1 MGEGESGGA
10 HLALLKA
17 PDWPFLRA
25 SSADDE
31 GLFGA
36 VLISNAEREVN
47 QEIAARLRTEQ
58 GLAEY
63 TAWNFHAECWFA
75 DGWFCAAVYTHHV
88 HRATFTARTP
98 EQLMR
103 DVSDAYGWD

>member
-1 MGEGESGGA
+1 MSEDESGGA
-10 HLALLKA
+10 KPLLK
-17 PDWPFLRA
+17 PPSWPFLRG
-25 SSADDE
+25 DDE

-36 VLISNAEREVN
+36 VLMCNEDGQVN
-47 QEIAARLRTEQ
+47 QQVAARLRNER

-75 DGWFCAAVYTHHV
+75 DEWFHAAVYTHHV
-88 HRATFTARTP
+88 HRATLTARTP

>member
-1 MGEGESGGA
+1 MSEGESGGA
-10 HLALLKA
+10 LPVLLKP
-17 PDWPFLRA
+17 PDWPFLRG
-25 SSADDE
+25 DHE
-31 GLFGA
+31 GMFGA
-36 VLISNAEREVN
+36 VFMSNADGQVN
-47 QEIAARLRTEQ
+47 QEVAARLRNEQ